1 MPKLLH
7 WGFCLY
13 FSVLRSTSVLSSV
26 GFKISAQVRQ
36 SSMTST
42 HCGQAWISLG
52 KSLYKDILFL
62 CPQWSSGPYISRN
75 FLKGT
80 NFVNTDLEKI
90 GPMQAHFQYSARKL
104 MLSLKVRFTM
114 MYSLRKLN
122 NKVITTACNF
132 WRQIACSFQVYGC
145 TNHHNFCTKST
156 RKNTVLNFPLFSPDQ
171 HWRHKLFL
179 PTIFRLL
186 YEDKGQKITI
196 FNYEYLEDACF
207 NWAETS

>member
-42 HCGQAWISLG
+42 HCGQTWISLG
-52 KSLYKDILFL
+52 KSLYKDLLFL

-75 FLKGT
+75 ILKGT
-80 NFVNTDLEKI
+80 NFVNTDLEKNRTYASTF
-90 GPMQAHFQYSARKL
+90 PVQRKEINADI
-104 MLSLKVRFTM
+104 KVRFTM
-114 MYSLRKLN
+114 MYSSRKLN

-132 WRQIACSFQVYGC
+132 WRQIACSF
-145 TNHHNFCTKST
+145 
-156 RKNTVLNFPLFSPDQ
+156 
-171 HWRHKLFL
+171 
-179 PTIFRLL
+179 
-186 YEDKGQKITI
+186 
-196 FNYEYLEDACF
+196 
-207 NWAETS
+207 

>member
-145 TNHHNFCTKST
+145 TNHHDFCAT
-156 RKNTVLNFPLFSPDQ
+156 
-171 HWRHKLFL
+171 
-179 PTIFRLL
+179 
-186 YEDKGQKITI
+186 
-196 FNYEYLEDACF
+196 
-207 NWAETS
+207 